1 MSYMWGIT
9 TERPTR
15 AEARRRR
22 EAAKAEGATYV
33 EANVKAGECPG
44 INGGRY
50 QGWYVGPNYG
60 APFDARLAQ
69 RVDARLGIKGNDAGE
84 D

>member
-1 MSYMWGIT
+1 MGGLRS
-9 TERPTR
+9 PSL
-15 AEARRRR
+15 
-22 EAAKAEGATYV
+22 V
-33 EANVKAGECPG
+33 NVKAGECPG

-69 RVDARLGIKGNDAGE
+69 RVDARLGIKGSDAGE